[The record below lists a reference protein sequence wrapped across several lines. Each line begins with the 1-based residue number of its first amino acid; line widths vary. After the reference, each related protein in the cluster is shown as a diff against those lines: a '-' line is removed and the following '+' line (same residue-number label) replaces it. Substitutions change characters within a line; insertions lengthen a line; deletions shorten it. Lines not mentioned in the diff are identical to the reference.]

1 MGLPFLQNYELERN
15 LKSHPRVFYTA
26 LFKLQNRLMATG
38 EAPSIAVANFARF
51 LAPEMVPSRMSNL
64 AVGLWSGLND
74 LRDGLGEA
82 FFLAFVWVLFDLWFL
97 HARDV
102 FVEVAVSELV
112 WEL

>member
-1 MGLPFLQNYELERN
+1 
-15 LKSHPRVFYTA
+15 
-26 LFKLQNRLMATG
+26 MATG
-38 EAPSIAVANFARF
+38 EAPLIAVANFPRF

-82 FFLAFVWVLFDLWFL
+82 FFLRLFGCFFDLWFL

-102 FVEVAVSELV
+102 LV
-112 WEL
+112 CGSGGQ